1 MNETTSSTLMLHLKD
16 VKEEPS
22 RLRKKEMLDSL
33 RSRWPGLSLRVM
45 KAVFDPR
52 ITYGVAKKIPAPA
65 DGQGADQEFDGVT
78 WTLLDDLAARRV
90 TGNNAQRDIAAE
102 LGRLSRL
109 SQELLIC
116 ILQQNLRAGF
126 GADVVNE
133 VWGEGTI
140 PEFKVMLAHPFK
152 KYGEKATF
160 PGHCDFKY
168 DGVRAITFSDMQ
180 GFFSRSGKP
189 LEAHQDLKDQ
199 VTKFFAYVQE
209 QCDTED
215 ALVIDCELVSLQG
228 QFADTMS
235 QVRASKRGADS
246 GKVGIRVIDLF
257 TMKEFVA
264 GVTEEDQETRR
275 ELMEGLVNRWDAW
288 ATEDVKGWIL
298 PTETREVGCFEDVLA
313 VTEVA
318 WAHGLEGVIYKPWNG
333 LWEAKRSKNWLKVKR
348 EGTIEAV
355 IVEVLEGAQF
365 SKFEGNCGAVRCRL
379 PSGVLVNV
387 AGMTDAMRSELWQKR
402 GEIAGTVCEVEYH
415 ELTPDGSLRHPRM
428 GIIRDDKK
436 EVNPD
441 GN

>member
-1 MNETTSSTLMLHLKD
+1 MTETTTSALMLHLKD
-16 VKEEPS
+16 VKEEPG
-22 RLRKKEMLDSL
+22 RLRKKEMLESL

-52 ITYGVAKKIPAPA
+52 ITYGVAKKIPEPA
-65 DGQGADQEFDGVT
+65 DGQGADQDFDGST
-78 WTLLDDLAARRV
+78 WTLLEELAARRV
-90 TGNNAQRDIAAE
+90 TGKNAQRDIAAE
-102 LGRLSRL
+102 LGRLHPL

-133 VWGEGTI
+133 VWGADTI

-160 PGHCDFKY
+160 PGFCDFKY
-168 DGVRAITFSDMQ
+168 DGVRGIAFSDMQ

-189 LEAHQDLKDQ
+189 LEAHQDLKDELS
-199 VTKFFAYVQE
+199 KFFAYVGE
-209 QCDTED
+209 KCDTPD
-215 ALVIDCELVSLQG
+215 TLVIDCELVSLQG

-257 TMKEFVA
+257 TMKEFTA
-264 GVTEEDQETRR
+264 GLCDADQETRR
-275 ELMEGLVNRWDAW
+275 ELMEDLVNAWDRW
-288 ATEDVKGWIL
+288 ATEEVKGWIL
-298 PTETREVGCFEDVLA
+298 PTESREVQNKEEVLA
-313 VTEVA
+313 MAEEA
-318 WAHGLEGVIYKPWNG
+318 WAQGLEGVIYKPWNG
-333 LWEAKRSKNWLKVKR
+333 HWEAKRSKNWLKVKR

-365 SKFEGNCGAVRCRL
+365 SKFEGNCGAVLCRL
-379 PSGVLVNV
+379 PSGVLVKV
-387 AGMTDAMRSELWQKR
+387 AGMTDAMRSELWQR
-402 GEIAGTVCEVEYH
+402 RAEMAGTVCEVEFH

-441 GN
+441 GD